1 MAIGG
6 RFGGDLGFS
15 SPAWLPGTRS
25 EGEEEEFD
33 WIAAMLWVQSFFL
46 LLVYGTATDS
56 GWFRERSGLLM
67 EGVSVASNLNT

>member
-46 LLVYGTATDS
+46 AVSLRDCNRL
-56 GWFRERSGLLM
+56 
-67 EGVSVASNLNT
+67 GVVP